1 MKKIIITF
9 IIILN
14 VNIMLAQEKSIT
26 KSSQTFNYT
35 IDFDEDKNENILN
48 YLEKN
53 IGIIQQ
59 QNKEIKKWNNIYKSQ
74 TIDDNI
80 NIILKKEHFEI
91 NYKNKKDILKTDILK
106 KLKKISTDVDK
117 IID

>member
-1 MKKIIITF
+1 MEEIKDSLNIALEIINT
-9 IIILN
+9 L
-14 VNIMLAQEKSIT
+14 L
-26 KSSQTFNYT
+26 
-35 IDFDEDKNENILN
+35 
-48 YLEKN
+48 
-53 IGIIQQ
+53 

-80 NIILKKEHFEI
+80 NIILKKGHFEI